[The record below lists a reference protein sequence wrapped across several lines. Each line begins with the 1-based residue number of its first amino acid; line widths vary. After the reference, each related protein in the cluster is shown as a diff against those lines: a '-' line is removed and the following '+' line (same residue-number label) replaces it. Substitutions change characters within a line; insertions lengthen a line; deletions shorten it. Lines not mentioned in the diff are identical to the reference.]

1 MLGYTGKQVGLTLKK
16 NSFITGPYIW
26 ILCRRRGV
34 RVGAGAIYCCM
45 ILAKIFLGF
54 RAISSLHFW
63 HPHFLSQLVLTAYS
77 GTLTQPV

>member
-1 MLGYTGKQVGLTLKK
+1 MKGMLYAVRCLKSNEDMILALAGQFKQLSHEPEK
-16 NSFITGPYIW
+16 F
-26 ILCRRRGV
+26 
-34 RVGAGAIYCCM
+34 YCCM

-63 HPHFLSQLVLTAYS
+63 HPHFLLQLVLTAYS